1 MLVVTAITAL
11 IRFNLGGVTVWL
23 FYKVTGLSEK
33 EKGCA
38 QQNLYW
44 SVPCTIVPMVS
55 FASLFSSFT
64 IGQIKVKKWV
74 TILLHFGYN
83 SQFIPCSLS
92 WWSVPEKAV
101 SWSDGK
107 LQSTWET
114 SPKRLCTHCGWTWP
128 HFATNYWCGESL
140 CVVKCPEYL
149 KTVERLLLAINTE
162 DEGFLRQVVQQHTA
176 CNKHSSRSQS
186 HIEATAVSSVWE
198 DDYFYW
204 KQAWGLL
211 PTLITG
217 LQKGVGLLIR
227 VLISY

>member
-1 MLVVTAITAL
+1 M
-11 IRFNLGGVTVWL
+11 
-23 FYKVTGLSEK
+23 
-33 EKGCA
+33 
-38 QQNLYW
+38 
-44 SVPCTIVPMVS
+44 
-55 FASLFSSFT
+55 
-64 IGQIKVKKWV
+64 

-114 SPKRLCTHCGWTWP
+114 SPKRLCTHCGRTRP
-128 HFATNYWCGESL
+128 HFATDYWCGESV
-140 CVVKCPEYL
+140 CFVKCREYL
-149 KTVERLLLAINTE
+149 KTVER
-162 DEGFLRQVVQQHTA
+162 GWGFFLRQVVQQHTA
-176 CNKHSSRSQS
+176 CNKHSSRSQW

-217 LQKGVGLLIR
+217 LQKGVGLLIM